1 MTLRRRLALAV
12 LASAA
17 FAVFVL
23 PASPASA
30 VAVDNACRNSVT
42 ANNSQIG
49 VNTTADDSPDPVVPG
64 GTVTLGNLTQTAN
77 VPGAIFVAGYNLGL
91 LAVGQNTIPATV
103 STFIEGTNTVE
114 GVQQTP
120 FVATSI
126 STTISDPDGTP
137 STGDETATDGSF
149 TVVYPDMTFTASGP
163 DGSTIEFR
171 EDTRTPLSVATG
183 AEVGGIIIRAVIG
196 GFLSVRFA
204 CSPGTVTAARPGHGH
219 VHRAGACV
227 PERRRSGCRG
237 GRPRRRLTPDADQTV
252 SEGALVTLDG
262 TASSDP
268 NGETLTYAWT
278 QTGGPTVTLNGADT
292 ASPTFTAPAGGRG
305 DPADLRPGG
314 LRRSQLGV
322 ILRHGHRGDR
332 CRGGAAGAAGGG
344 RRTRPD
350 GQPR

>member
-1 MTLRRRLALAV
+1 MTLRRRAALAV

-30 VAVDNACRNSVT
+30 LAVDNACRNSVT

-49 VNTTADDSPDPVVPG
+49 VDTTADDSPDPVVPG
-64 GTVTLGNLTQTAN
+64 GTVTLDNLTQTAN

-91 LAVGQNTIPATV
+91 LVVGPNTIPATV

-114 GVQQTP
+114 GVQQTN
-120 FVATSI
+120 FAATSI

-149 TVVYPDMTFTASGP
+149 TVVYNDLTFTASGP

-204 CSPGTVTAARPGHGH
+204 CSPGTVTRTRPGRGH
-219 VHRAGACV
+219 IHRAGACV
-227 PERRRSGCRG
+227 PDDGDRG
-237 GRPRRRLTPDADQTV
+237 WRCAGHRPTADAGPDQTV
-252 SEGALVTLDG
+252 TRRCSGHARRNGIVRSERRGSHLCVDPDRRADG
-262 TASSDP
+262 HAERRGHSD
-268 NGETLTYAWT
+268 
-278 QTGGPTVTLNGADT
+278 AD
-292 ASPTFTAPAGGRG
+292 
-305 DPADLRPGG
+305 
-314 LRRSQLGV
+314 
-322 ILRHGHRGDR
+322 IHG
-332 CRGGAAGAAGGG
+332 AGGG
-344 RRTRPD
+344 RGRRC
-350 GQPR
+350 

>member
-49 VNTTADDSPDPVVPG
+49 VDTTADDSPDPVVPG
-64 GTVTLGNLTQTAN
+64 GTVTLDNLTQTAN

-91 LAVGQNTIPATV
+91 LVVGRRTRFRPRCRRSSRGPTPWRASSRRTSRPPRSRRRSAIPT
-103 STFIEGTNTVE
+103 G
-114 GVQQTP
+114 P
-120 FVATSI
+120 
-126 STTISDPDGTP
+126 P

-149 TVVYPDMTFTASGP
+149 TVVYADLTFTASGP

-204 CSPGTVTAARPGHGH
+204 CSPGTVTPPDPGT
-219 VHRAGACV
+219 VAFIEPAPAFQTTAIEDVVVPDTAPTADAG
-227 PERRRSGCRG
+227 P
-237 GRPRRRLTPDADQTV
+237 DQTV
-252 SEGALVTLDG
+252 DEGDLVTLDG
-262 TASSDP
+262 TGSSDP
-268 NGETLTYAWT
+268 EGETLTYEW
-278 QTGGPTVTLNGADT
+278 
-292 ASPTFTAPAGGRG
+292 TAPAG
-305 DPADLRPGG
+305 DH
-314 LRRSQLGV
+314 V
-322 ILRHGHRGDR
+322 E
-332 CRGGAAGAAGGG
+332 
-344 RRTRPD
+344 
-350 GQPR
+350 

>member
-1 MTLRRRLALAV
+1 MSMRRKLALAV
-12 LASAA
+12 LAAA
-17 FAVFVL
+17 ASAVFVL

-30 VAVDNACRNSVT
+30 LDVPNACRNSVT
-42 ANNSQIG
+42 ANKARSGSIRPP
-49 VNTTADDSPDPVVPG
+49 TTRRTRSLPG
-64 GTVTLGNLTQTAN
+64 GTVTLTNLTQTAN

-91 LAVGQNTIPATV
+91 LQQGPNTIPATV

-163 DGSTIEFR
+163 DGGTIEFR

-204 CSPGTVTAARPGHGH
+204 CSPGTVAPPDPRPARSRIRA
-219 VHRAGACV
+219 HRV
-227 PERRRSGCRG
+227 RRSTAIRAPTG
-237 GRPRRRLTPDADQTV
+237 GRSAD
-252 SEGALVTLDG
+252 G
-262 TASSDP
+262 
-268 NGETLTYAWT
+268 
-278 QTGGPTVTLNGADT
+278 
-292 ASPTFTAPAGGRG
+292 
-305 DPADLRPGG
+305 
-314 LRRSQLGV
+314 
-322 ILRHGHRGDR
+322 
-332 CRGGAAGAAGGG
+332 
-344 RRTRPD
+344 
-350 GQPR
+350 

>member
-1 MTLRRRLALAV
+1 MSMRRKLALAV
-12 LASAA
+12 LAAA
-17 FAVFVL
+17 ASAVFVL

-30 VAVDNACRNSVT
+30 LDVPNACRNSVT

-49 VNTTADDSPDPVVPG
+49 VDTTADDSPDPVAPG
-64 GTVTLGNLTQTAN
+64 GTVTLTNLTQTAN
-77 VPGAIFVAGYNLGL
+77 VPGSIFVAGYNLGL
-91 LAVGQNTIPATV
+91 LQPGQNTIPATV

-163 DGSTIEFR
+163 DGTIIEFR

-204 CSPGTVTAARPGHGH
+204 CSPGTVAPPDPGTVTFIDPAPPFDTTLIQTPPPVDDPPTAN
-219 VHRAGACV
+219 AG
-227 PERRRSGCRG
+227 
-237 GRPRRRLTPDADQTV
+237 TDQTV
-252 SEGALVTLDG
+252 NEGDSGHARRIGIVRSERRG
-262 TASSDP
+262 SD
-268 NGETLTYAWT
+268 LR
-278 QTGGPTVTLNGADT
+278 VD
-292 ASPTFTAPAGGRG
+292 
-305 DPADLRPGG
+305 RPGG
-314 LRRSQLGV
+314 RRS
-322 ILRHGHRGDR
+322 R
-332 CRGGAAGAAGGG
+332 
-344 RRTRPD
+344 
-350 GQPR
+350 